1 MQIPGHLAVAIAQHY
16 LIAGPRQDSVVL
28 KPLLLASLFPDIV
41 DKSLGYVF
49 HVMPN
54 GRHYA
59 HNIFSLTLLSLAVTL
74 IWGKRVGYSWFIGY
88 LGHLLADLSAQS
100 RVPWFF
106 PVKSYTFKQG
116 QLRFESSQIFKE
128 IIFLVLVILVCT
140 RTVK

>member
-1 MQIPGHLAVAIAQHY
+1 MQIPGHLAVAIAQYH
-16 LIAGPRQDSVVL
+16 LITGPQQDSVVL

-59 HNIFSLTLLSLAVTL
+59 HNLFSLTLLSLAVTL
-74 IWGKRVGYSWFIGY
+74 IWGKRVGYGWFIGY
-88 LGHLLADLSAQS
+88 LGHLLADISTQS
-100 RVPWFF
+100 RVPWLF
-106 PVKSYTFKQG
+106 PVKSYRFEQG
-116 QLRFESSQIFKE
+116 QLRFRSSQIIKE
-128 IIFLVLVILVCT
+128 IIFLVLVTLICI